1 MLLTLLLIGFVG
13 FADAVYLTAAHYS
26 GANVA
31 CAVLEGCD
39 KVLASAYSV
48 FAGLPV
54 ALLGAVYYLLFIAFL
69 LAYLATKQ
77 KRFLFAALWL
87 TPVGF
92 LASAWFLH
100 LQIFVI
106 KALCLYCLISA
117 FSSTLLFIAGL
128 YILLAQRQGCQEEYN

>member
-1 MLLTLLLIGFVG
+1 MLLIFLLISFVG
-13 FADAVYLTAAHYS
+13 FADAVYLTATHYT

-31 CAVLEGCD
+31 CGVLEGCD

-54 ALLGAVYYLLFIAFL
+54 ALLGVIYYLLLITL
-69 LAYLATKQ
+69 LLCYFATKQ
-77 KRFLFAALWL
+77 KGFLWAAAAF

-92 LASAWFLH
+92 LASAWFLY

-106 KALCLYCLISA
+106 KTLCFYCLISA
-117 FSSTLLFIAGL
+117 ISSTLLLIISL
-128 YILLAQRQGCQEEYN
+128 YILWKQKTKTTLLA